1 MQTRLYLKQLK
12 TGLQELQL
20 IEWRTRRTLLKAVF
34 PLSASNY
41 TAKYDSGVGYTE
53 RENNNEKLYE
63 VPAQK
68 WADITDTSGEFGVSI
83 LTDCK
88 HGWDKPD
95 NNTLRL
101 TCIHSPLGAFTAS
114 ALVFMAIRVILKTE
128 LTKNQ

>member
-1 MQTRLYLKQLK
+1 M
-12 TGLQELQL
+12 
-20 IEWRTRRTLLKAVF
+20 I
-34 PLSASNY
+34 P
-41 TAKYDSGVGYTE
+41 GVGYTE

-101 TCIHSPLGAFTAS
+101 TCIHSPLGAFTKETRQDLQDLGRNCFS
-114 ALVFMAIRVILKTE
+114 FGIYGHKGDIENGTNKE
-128 LTKNQ
+128 S